1 MKIDVNKMI
10 DRSVQS
16 VKDVASSV
24 SEKYDNT
31 RFSPFPKIPENITI
45 KVDIAGSYA
54 DLLEKAENLDEEKVE
69 RIVKALTKIGTIFE
83 RVIEDKFDR
92 KSKK

>member
-1 MKIDVNKMI
+1 MDINKMI
-10 DRSVQS
+10 KNS
-16 VKDVASSV
+16 VKSV
-24 SEKYDNT
+24 KSTYDNT
-31 RFSPFPKIPENITI
+31 QLNPFKIPENITI

-54 DLLEKAENLDEEKVE
+54 DLLAKAENLDEEKVE
-69 RIVKALTKIGTIFE
+69 RIVKALNKIGMIFE